1 MSRTTADYPGRRRVS
16 VCTVPA
22 GLRVELPPVAEDAP
36 DLSPQAGVH
45 QQVDVLAVLERL
57 VQPAGTQVAGEQGGE
72 EVSRRL

>member
-1 MSRTTADYPGRRRVS
+1 MS

-22 GLRVELPPVAEDAP
+22 GLRVELSPVAEDAP
-36 DLSPQAGVH
+36 DLSPEAGVH

-57 VQPAGTQVAGEQGGE
+57 VQPAAAQVAAEEGGEE